1 MASQILT
8 PDFGCSAFPRRSFAC
23 NAALAAPLVERKRVR
38 FARQLTD
45 EYIIAHR
52 RCQRGL
58 STSDEELSNRVRRL
72 SRQIK
77 FEKKF
82 VQYQTE
88 EEEYLERL
96 NDKLFHRFKQEMTDL
111 QCKKALDTLKT
122 SDGHLDDDIFNV
134 RMDTL
139 RIKGLRTKVAAQI
152 KKVRAQKAAESCS
165 AVVFAQS
172 LWAMATAPARPNV
185 SVSYAA

>member
-1 MASQILT
+1 MAAQILS
-8 PDFGCSAFPRRSFAC
+8 PDFGCSAFPRRSFTC

-58 STSDEELSNRVRRL
+58 CTSDEELANRVRRL
-72 SRQIK
+72 RRQIK
-77 FEKKF
+77 FEKKV
-82 VQYQTE
+82 VQYQSE
-88 EEEYLERL
+88 EEEYLEQL
-96 NDKLFHRFKQEMTDL
+96 NDKLFQRFEQDMTDL
-111 QCKKALDTLKT
+111 QCKKALDTLST
-122 SDGHLDDDIFNV
+122 SVRHLDEDIFSV
-134 RMDTL
+134 RMDTI
-139 RIKGLRTKVAAQI
+139 RIKGLQAKI
-152 KKVRAQKAAESCS
+152 KKQRAQKDAERNT

-172 LWAMATAPARPNV
+172 LWAMATASARPNV